1 MEGCA
6 PPHRCLAGD
15 GASPRPLG
23 GSTRPIGCHLGLFLA
38 PTRAAALRAPKSYSP
53 SRREGSHSRKLTVA
67 SPPPTYRFIA
77 LRAVS
82 PRNPAAFW
90 RDIATPAARICC
102 NQLQIVAAELPE
114 NLVLCSPGRAV

>member
-53 SRREGSHSRKLTVA
+53 SRREGSFSETQFPAKRVRGNSENQRAKERPGLRRDPGSSLA
-67 SPPPTYRFIA
+67 RAPLIAADFAPTA
-77 LRAVS
+77 L
-82 PRNPAAFW
+82 
-90 RDIATPAARICC
+90 
-102 NQLQIVAAELPE
+102 
-114 NLVLCSPGRAV
+114 

>member
-15 GASPRPLG
+15 DASPRPLR

-53 SRREGSHSRKLTVA
+53 SRREGSFSETHSSK
-67 SPPPTYRFIA
+67 
-77 LRAVS
+77 VS
-82 PRNPAAFW
+82 PFTLAYAPIQGCMRAKGPLQRSVW
-90 RDIATPAARICC
+90 YVCC
-102 NQLQIVAAELPE
+102 VDLLLAVTGS
-114 NLVLCSPGRAV
+114 CS